1 MCGGNMDKYYEFKN
15 IKYKYG
21 ENVIFNDLDLIINKN
36 KIIIVYKDRRRY
48 KWKRLDILIIRQL
61 QRLMKTY

>member
-1 MCGGNMDKYYEFKN
+1 MKSDKMLDEANKN
-15 IKYKYG
+15 ILIYS
-21 ENVIFNDLDLIINKN
+21 IFVINKN
-36 KIIIVYKDRRRY
+36 KIIIIVYKDRRRY

>member
-1 MCGGNMDKYYEFKN
+1 MKSDKMLDEANKN
-15 IKYKYG
+15 ILIYS
-21 ENVIFNDLDLIINKN
+21 IFVINKN
-36 KIIIVYKDRRRY
+36 KIIIIVYKDGRRY

>member
-1 MCGGNMDKYYEFKN
+1 MKSDKMLDEANKN
-15 IKYKYG
+15 ILIYS
-21 ENVIFNDLDLIINKN
+21 IFVINKN